1 MKKLIIMLMTVV
13 LLMSS
18 AWAESATGAL
28 QELYAQAELLMV
40 KGDYTGAAAKF
51 EAMGTYSDASQMA
64 MYCKAIAAAESLGL
78 YSMAV
83 DAFNDLGTF
92 KDSPQMAKYYQ
103 GRAYEAAGVID
114 PATASDAALD
124 KALWHLQEAEK
135 VYGGLAFF
143 KDSLTRMA
151 ACGERIKAIES
162 EQSQRAAAA
171 TEATYQ
177 SALTLEQSGDYA
189 GAIRLYQSI
198 KGYKDSTARIQLC
211 QTAILDGKYDAALAL
226 MDAGKYSEAIEAF
239 TAIKTH
245 RDSAEKITECETAIL
260 DGKYDAALALMDAGK
275 YSEAIEAFTAI
286 KTHRDSAEKIKECE
300 TAILDGK
307 YDAAVALM
315 DAGKYNEA
323 IEAFT
328 EIKNHR
334 DSVEKIK
341 ECEMAILDGKY
352 DAAVALMN
360 EGEYS
365 EAIVAFTA
373 IKSHRDSAEKIK
385 ECETAI
391 LDGKYDA
398 AIELMNEGQ
407 YSEAYDALVA
417 LNGHKDSETKIE
429 IAWIRGKL
437 PILQKAKVGS
447 YVTFGTYE
455 QDNISS
461 NGNEK
466 IDWLVLAKDNNRL
479 LVISRYALDWKCY
492 NTTNK
497 SVSWDNCTLRSWL
510 NREFFSIAFSSVEQG
525 AIQEVSVSADKNP
538 SHNTNPGKAT
548 RDKVFLLS
556 LTEANKYFKTD
567 SARQCKPTTYAK
579 AQGATTISI
588 GSCPWWVRTPGGSPE
603 YAAYVSSGGGIYHYG
618 SVSMEAVRPAMWID
632 LGTTA
637 NSKDNATTSTSKSVV
652 ITADSAKIRT
662 EASISAG
669 LVKTAY
675 KGESFTLLGESGD
688 FYKISVNGKTGYV
701 HKDVSGIQ

>member
-1 MKKLIIMLMTVV
+1 MKKLIVMLMTVV

-40 KGDYTGAAAKF
+40 QGDYTGAAAKF

-171 TEATYQ
+171 KEATYQ
-177 SALTLEQSGDYA
+177 SALALEQSGDYA

-226 MDAGKYSEAIEAF
+226 MNEGKYSEAIEAF
-239 TAIKTH
+239 KAIKTH
-245 RDSAEKITECETAIL
+245 RDSAEKITECEIAIL

-315 DAGKYNEA
+315 DAGKY
-323 IEAFT
+323 
-328 EIKNHR
+328 
-334 DSVEKIK
+334 
-341 ECEMAILDGKY
+341 
-352 DAAVALMN
+352 
-360 EGEYS
+360 
-365 EAIVAFTA
+365 
-373 IKSHRDSAEKIK
+373 
-385 ECETAI
+385 
-391 LDGKYDA
+391 
-398 AIELMNEGQ
+398 
-407 YSEAYDALVA
+407 SEAYDAFVA
-417 LNGHKDSETKIE
+417 LNVHKDSAEQANSISD
-429 IAWIRGKL
+429 
-437 PILQKAKVGS
+437 KAKAEKLAKATVGS
-447 YVTFGTYE
+447 YVIFGTYE
-455 QDNISS
+455 QDNNTA
-461 NGNEK
+461 NGKED
-466 IDWLVLAKDNNRL
+466 IDWLVLDKENNRL
-479 LVISRYALDWKCY
+479 LVISRYALARKNYHESYSDVTWKSCA
-492 NTTNK
+492 
-497 SVSWDNCTLRSWL
+497 LRTWL
-510 NREFFSIAFSSVEQG
+510 NKDFLNEAFTHSEQ
-525 AIQEVSVSADKNP
+525 AMIPTVTVRDDKNP
-538 SHNTNPGKAT
+538 SWSSPGT
-548 RDKVFLLS
+548 QDKVFLLS
-556 LTEANKYFKTD
+556 SVEADRYFATD
-567 SARQCKPTTYAK
+567 STRQCKPTAF
-579 AQGATTISI
+579 ANASVN
-588 GSCPWWVRTPGGSPE
+588 GSVSDWRTCWWRLRTPGNRKYSVALVGPDGSI
-603 YAAYVSSGGGIYHYG
+603 SNSGGSII
-618 SVSMEAVRPAMWID
+618 SADATRPALWID
-632 LGTTA
+632 LASNA
-637 NSKDNATTSTSKSVV
+637 NHNVTPTPSPTNTPTPKSVI

-675 KGESFTLLGESGD
+675 KGEYFTLLGESGD
-688 FYKISVNGKTGYV
+688 FYKISISGKTGYV

>member
-1 MKKLIIMLMTVV
+1 MKKLIVMLMTVV

-40 KGDYTGAAAKF
+40 QGDYTGAAAKF

-151 ACGERIKAIES
+151 ACGERIKVIES

-177 SALTLEQSGDYA
+177 SALALEQSGDYA

-226 MDAGKYSEAIEAF
+226 MNEGKYSEAIEAF
-239 TAIKTH
+239 KAIKTH

-260 DGKYDAALALMDAGK
+260 DGKYDAA
-275 YSEAIEAFTAI
+275 
-286 KTHRDSAEKIKECE
+286 
-300 TAILDGK
+300 
-307 YDAAVALM
+307 VALM

-323 IEAFT
+323 ITAF
-328 EIKNHR
+328 N
-334 DSVEKIK
+334 
-341 ECEMAILDGKY
+341 
-352 DAAVALMN
+352 
-360 EGEYS
+360 
-365 EAIVAFTA
+365 A
-373 IKSHRDSAEKIK
+373 IKTYRDSAEKIT
-385 ECETAI
+385 EC
-391 LDGKYDA
+391 KYADA
-398 AIELMNEGQ
+398 VVLMNADK
-407 YSEAYDALVA
+407 YSEAYDAFVA
-417 LNGHKDSETKIE
+417 LDGYKDSAAKAESIYVKATKD
-429 IAWIRGKL
+429 KL
-437 PILQKAKVGS
+437 SKAMVGS
-447 YVTFGTYE
+447 YITFGAYE
-455 QDNISS
+455 QDNKLE
-461 NGNEK
+461 NGKESIK
-466 IDWLVLAKDNNRL
+466 WLVLAKENNRL
-479 LVISRYALDWKCY
+479 LVLSSYALDAMNY
-492 NTTNK
+492 NNQYTDVT
-497 SVSWDNCTLRSWL
+497 WETCTIREWL
-510 NREFFSIAFSSVEQG
+510 NTDFLNAAFNSTERTMIPV
-525 AIQEVSVSADKNP
+525 VTVSADKNP
-538 SHNTNPGKAT
+538 EYETDPGNAT
-548 RDKVFLLS
+548 QDKVFLLS
-556 LTEANKYFKTD
+556 LVEVKKY
-567 SARQCKPTTYAK
+567 SVNLNCGATTYAAAK
-579 AQGATTISI
+579 GVLGTGNT
-588 GSCPWWVRTPGGSPE
+588 CYWWLRTPGHEKSN
-603 YAAYVSSGGGIYHYG
+603 AVSAHGKEGIFDYG
-618 SVSMEAVRPAMWID
+618 YKVYYPNNTRASTVRPAMWIELD
-632 LGTTA
+632 PNIDHNADFTPAVSETA
-637 NSKDNATTSTSKSVV
+637 ATNTPAPKSVI

>member
-1 MKKLIIMLMTVV
+1 
-13 LLMSS
+13 
-18 AWAESATGAL
+18 
-28 QELYAQAELLMV
+28 
-40 KGDYTGAAAKF
+40 
-51 EAMGTYSDASQMA
+51 
-64 MYCKAIAAAESLGL
+64 
-78 YSMAV
+78 MAV

-171 TEATYQ
+171 KEATYQ
-177 SALTLEQSGDYA
+177 SALALEQSGDYA

-226 MDAGKYSEAIEAF
+226 MNEGKYSEAIETF
-239 TAIKTH
+239 KAIKTH

-260 DGKYDAALALMDAGK
+260 DGKYDAAVALMDAGK
-275 YSEAIEAFTAI
+275 YSEAITAFNAI

-323 IEAFT
+323 I
-328 EIKNHR
+328 
-334 DSVEKIK
+334 D
-341 ECEMAILDGKY
+341 
-352 DAAVALMN
+352 
-360 EGEYS
+360 
-365 EAIVAFTA
+365 AFTA
-373 IKSHRDSAEKIK
+373 IKTHRDSVEKIK

-398 AIELMNEGQ
+398 AMALMNDGK
-407 YSEAYDALVA
+407 YRAAYNAFVA
-417 LNGHKDSETKIE
+417 LDGYRDS
-429 IAWIRGKL
+429 
-437 PILQKAKVGS
+437 KAQANDVREKANAEDLAKAQIGS

-455 QDNISS
+455 QDNNTD
-461 NGNEK
+461 NGEENIE
-466 IDWLVLAKDNNRL
+466 WLVLDKEDNRL
-479 LVISRYALDWKCY
+479 LVISRYALNEKPY
-492 NTTNK
+492 TEERNK
-497 SVSWDNCTLRSWL
+497 LVWETCTLRNWL
-510 NREFFSIAFSSVEQG
+510 NKDFYDAAFSNTEQ
-525 AIQEVSVSADKNP
+525 AMIPTVTVSADKNP
-538 SHNTNPGKAT
+538 EYRMNPGKAT
-548 RDKVFLLS
+548 QDKVFLLS
-556 LTEANKYFKTD
+556 IVEANKYFKTD
-567 SARQCKPTTYAK
+567 SARQCKATAYAE
-579 AQGATTISI
+579 AQGAWTANGRWCFWWLRSP
-588 GSCPWWVRTPGGSPE
+588 GSRQD
-603 YAAYVSSGGGIYHYG
+603 YAAWAGTAGNVRPDGRNSYSHSS
-618 SVSMEAVRPAMWID
+618 VRPAMWID

-637 NSKDNATTSTSKSVV
+637 NSNDAAAASTVKSVI

-688 FYKISVNGKTGYV
+688 FYKISVNSKTGYV